1 MQLLL
6 RDFLLDIGQLVL
18 ASIYVWLPIALIF
31 TFWQVW
37 VYYVRAYYI
46 ANLKWTLLEIKLPR
60 EIMKTPKAMEIA
72 LHAFHQTSDGHL
84 IKKYWDGFVR
94 PWFSL
99 EIASFEGEI
108 HFFIRTQ
115 SFFRRLVES
124 QIYAQYP
131 GVELV
136 EVDDYTEG
144 VPYGKSGSNL
154 QLFGTEFTFTKED
167 AYPIKTYV
175 DFGMIENLEE
185 EQKIDPITHFLEFM
199 GSIGPGE
206 QIWFQILIQ
215 ATKKRFLKS
224 GAWFE
229 KEDWKDQGKV
239 IIDKLM
245 KRDKKKKEGEVAD
258 WGAMTLSPGER
269 TIVEAVEKSVSKL
282 GFDVGIRTV
291 YLAEKDS
298 FNAINIAG
306 LMGSVKQYNTLNLNG
321 FKPIRNT
328 NIDYIWQ
335 DFTGSKIVGMKKG
348 MFDAYVKRSYFYHP
362 YQMKPMVLNT
372 EELATIYHFPGKV
385 AETPTFGRIESK
397 KVEPPTNLP
406 I

>member
-1 MQLLL
+1 MF
-6 RDFLLDIGQLVL
+6 RG
-18 ASIYVWLPIALIF
+18 
-31 TFWQVW
+31 
-37 VYYVRAYYI
+37 RAFCCR
-46 ANLKWTLLEIKLPR
+46 R
-60 EIMKTPKAMEIA
+60 EAI
-72 LHAFHQTSDGHL
+72 SS
-84 IKKYWDGFVR
+84 
-94 PWFSL
+94 SL

-136 EVDDYTEG
+136 EVDDYTESAS
-144 VPYGKSGSNL
+144 YGKPGSDL

-175 DFGMIENLEE
+175 DFGMVENLEE
-185 EQKIDPITHFLEFM
+185 EQKVDPITHFLEFM

-206 QIWFQILIQ
+206 QIWFQVLAR
-215 ATKKRFLKS
+215 ATKDRFLKP
-224 GAWFE
+224 GTWFK
-229 KEDWKDQGKV
+229 KEDWKDQGKAL
-239 IIDKLM
+239 IEKLM
-245 KRDKKKKEGEVAD
+245 KRDKKKKEGEMMD

-269 TIVEAVEKSVSKL
+269 SVVEAIERSISKL

-298 FNAINIAG
+298 FNAVNIAG

-321 FKPIRNT
+321 FKPVRNT
-328 NIDYIWQ
+328 SVDYIWQ
-335 DFTGSKIVGMKKG
+335 DFTGSKVARMKKT
-348 MFDAYVKRSYFYHP
+348 MFDAYRKRSYFYHP
-362 YQMKPMVLNT
+362 YARKPMVLNT

-397 KVEPPTNLP
+397 KVEPPANLP